1 MVTRHSVYLTFVL
14 EKYNYIESGDY
25 LKRIQYEY
33 RNLGGSD
40 SWRNRVGPVKI
51 NGKIIMTAFLKNKKI
66 VLGVCGGI
74 AAYKSAELLRILV
87 KQGAS
92 VKVILTE
99 NAKAF
104 VGPLTFEALS
114 GQPVCTSLYDDR
126 GDGSIRHIGWAEE
139 AHAVIIAPATA
150 NMIGKLANGIAD
162 DALSTFMLAVTS
174 PKIICPSMNTSM
186 YENRAVQRNLDTLEG
201 DEYMVVEPDS
211 GELAC
216 GVTGVGRL
224 PAPEYIAD
232 RLVKRLQPKDLNRKR
247 VVVTA
252 GPTLEPID
260 PVRFISNHSSGKM
273 GYAIAR
279 AAEYRGADVVL
290 VSGPT
295 FFPAPAGVRTVS
307 VKTADEMANAVFENM
322 ENADI
327 IIKVAA
333 VADYKPSEPVDY
345 KIKKTSDNIALPL
358 DKNIDILKEIGRR
371 KKDQFLVGFAAETHD
386 LDSNARK
393 KMEEKN
399 LDMIVGNIVGG
410 SSSGFGAD
418 TNKVT
423 FYFNDGKKE
432 SLPVLEKDEVAQILL
447 DRIVEKVAAN
457 G

>member
-1 MVTRHSVYLTFVL
+1 
-14 EKYNYIESGDY
+14 
-25 LKRIQYEY
+25 
-33 RNLGGSD
+33 
-40 SWRNRVGPVKI
+40 
-51 NGKIIMTAFLKNKKI
+51 MTDFLKNKKI

-74 AAYKSAELLRILV
+74 AAYKSAALLRMLV

-104 VGPLTFEALS
+104 IGPLTLEALS

-126 GDGSIRHIGWAEE
+126 ADGSIRHIEWARE
-139 AHAVIIAPATA
+139 AHAVVIAPATA

-174 PKIICPSMNTSM
+174 HKIICPSMNTSM
-186 YENRAVQRNLDTLEG
+186 YENRSVQRNLDILEG
-201 DEYMVVEPDS
+201 DEYMVVEPDA

-216 GVTGVGRL
+216 GVTGAGRL

-232 RLVKRLQPKDLNRKR
+232 RLVKKLQPKDLSRKR
-247 VVVTA
+247 IVVTA

-295 FFPAPAGVRTVS
+295 FLSPPAGVRMVS
-307 VKTADEMANAVFENM
+307 IKTADEMANAVFENM
-322 ENADI
+322 NNADI

-333 VADYKPSEPVDY
+333 VSDYKPSEPVDY
-345 KIKKTSDNIALPL
+345 KIKKTSDNFLLPL
-358 DKNIDILKEIGRR
+358 DKNLDILKEIGRR

-386 LDSNARK
+386 LDLNSRK
-393 KMEEKN
+393 KIEEKN
-399 LDMIVGNIVGG
+399 LDMIVGNLVGG
-410 SSSGFGAD
+410 SSSGFGVD

-423 FYFNDGKKE
+423 FYFKDGKTE
-432 SLPVLEKDEVAQILL
+432 SLPVLGKDEVAHILL
-447 DRIVEKVAAN
+447 DRVIEQVVADE
-457 G
+457 

>member
-1 MVTRHSVYLTFVL
+1 
-14 EKYNYIESGDY
+14 
-25 LKRIQYEY
+25 
-33 RNLGGSD
+33 
-40 SWRNRVGPVKI
+40 
-51 NGKIIMTAFLKNKKI
+51 
-66 VLGVCGGI
+66 
-74 AAYKSAELLRILV
+74 
-87 KQGAS
+87 
-92 VKVILTE
+92 
-99 NAKAF
+99 
-104 VGPLTFEALS
+104 
-114 GQPVCTSLYDDR
+114 
-126 GDGSIRHIGWAEE
+126 
-139 AHAVIIAPATA
+139 
-150 NMIGKLANGIAD
+150 
-162 DALSTFMLAVTS
+162 
-174 PKIICPSMNTSM
+174 
-186 YENRAVQRNLDTLEG
+186 
-201 DEYMVVEPDS
+201 MVVEPDS

-216 GVTGVGRL
+216 GVTGAGRL

-232 RLVKRLQPKDLNRKR
+232 RLVKRLQPKDLNRQR

-295 FFPAPAGVRTVS
+295 FFPPPAGVRMVS
-307 VKTADEMANAVFENM
+307 VKTADEMAKAVFENM

-333 VADYKPSEPVDY
+333 VADYRPSEPVDY
-345 KIKKTSDNIALPL
+345 KIKKTSDNIALSL

-393 KMEEKN
+393 KIKEKN

-410 SSSGFGAD
+410 SSSGFGVD
-418 TNKVT
+418 TNTVT

-447 DRIVEKVAAN
+447 DRIVEKVAVN